1 MHAARNAHPWLG
13 CKGADTITILKWLRF
28 YTGLQREQPGW
39 SLGDREVLW
48 WMLCGA
54 KSGLAFSRGIHGHG
68 IWLAPSCVAHC
79 RRSLQK
85 FADSY
90 AYLAH
95 HCLQKNGPCL
105 AWSPRSMLGFTSA
118 LTWMTARM
126 IQGTKLWIQQPLIV
140 AWLKI
145 LLEKSVGIVAASLSG
160 ILSGNCCNL
169 TWWKPKLLSI
179 GSWRIT
185 VWNSSFNLS
194 GSEAWAGKNGPPVHR
209 ARPNSCS

>member
-1 MHAARNAHPWLG
+1 MGMGFGWPHPVLRTADG
-13 CKGADTITILKWLRF
+13 LCK
-28 YTGLQREQPGW
+28 
-39 SLGDREVLW
+39 SLLIP
-48 WMLCGA
+48 MLTWPTTVF
-54 KSGLAFSRGIHGHG
+54 K
-68 IWLAPSCVAHC
+68 
-79 RRSLQK
+79 
-85 FADSY
+85 
-90 AYLAH
+90 
-95 HCLQKNGPCL
+95 KNGPCL